1 MPSNCFKRLEKN
13 SFTFQL
19 WRKSF
24 ILDDVKIADLSNN
37 GFEWKNVTFG
47 GSKHTMTPPTYF
59 QGIRSP
65 NPHDLRP
72 RSRKCRP
79 ITTKFS
85 TKSPNST
92 LLMAHVRTSTAQT
105 TNYGCKLNLIQEQ
118 SKYGYQ
124 KLLITVQLARTMI
137 WQFPDNH
144 STAALILYIKQTTWV
159 TG

>member
-1 MPSNCFKRLEKN
+1 MPSNCFKRLEKIVLPSN
-13 SFTFQL
+13 FDTS
-19 WRKSF
+19 
-24 ILDDVKIADLSNN
+24 LSSLMMSKLQIYPTTVLN
-37 GFEWKNVTFG
+37 ERMWLFG

-92 LLMAHVRTSTAQT
+92 LLMANERTSTAQT

-144 STAALILYIKQTTWV
+144 STAALILYIKQTTSV
-159 TG
+159 KR